1 MNKLWRNDYEIVA
14 PGFVQVRNRNRFF
27 HLNDDSFRRELGC
40 YREWLG
46 RRNESGEKP

>member
-14 PGFVQVRNRNRFF
+14 PGFVQGRNRDRFF
-27 HLNDDSFRRELGC
+27 HLNEDSFRRELGC
-40 YREWLG
+40 YREWPG